1 MAVDDKICLWYRG
14 ESDSVYLKIIYFLEN
29 IGKSNLNTIF
39 CNLKS
44 ILEYIKKSAGNKY
57 EVSSGL

>member
-1 MAVDDKICLWYRG
+1 MAVDEKICLWYKG
-14 ESDSVYLKIIYFLEN
+14 ESDLNYLKMIYLSDN
-29 IGKSNLNTIF
+29 IGKSDLKTIF
-39 CNLKS
+39 CNLKP